1 MREGH
6 SRQMEQ
12 QCKGMEAWKNAQLVA
27 TTSNL
32 GLLEKKVQETMGEE
46 PETKNRVR
54 S

>member
-12 QCKGMEAWKNAQLVA
+12 QCRGTEAWKNAQLIA

-32 GLLEKKVQETMGEE
+32 GLLEKKVQETMEDRKQG
-46 PETKNRVR
+46 
-54 S
+54 